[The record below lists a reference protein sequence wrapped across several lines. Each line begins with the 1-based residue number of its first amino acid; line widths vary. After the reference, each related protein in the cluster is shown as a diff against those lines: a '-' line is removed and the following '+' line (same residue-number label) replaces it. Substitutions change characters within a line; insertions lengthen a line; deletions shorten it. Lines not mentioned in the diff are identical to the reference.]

1 MGNSAML
8 KEFKEFALKGNVLD
22 LAVGVIIAGA
32 FGAIIKSLVEDILMP
47 AIGMIFGAPDFSAI
61 QVGALGIGKFL
72 NAAVS
77 FVFVAVALFIL
88 VKAVNKILPKPIVV
102 EEKPVEAVEKKPAKP
117 AARKA
122 AKK

>member
-1 MGNSAML
+1 ML

-22 LAVGVIIAGA
+22 LAVGVIIAVA

-47 AIGMIFGAPDFSAI
+47 AIGMIFSEPDFSAI
-61 QVGALGIGKFL
+61 HVGALGIGKFM

-77 FVFVAVALFIL
+77 FIFVAVALFIL

-102 EEKPVEAVEKKPAKP
+102 VEEKPVEVVEKKPAKP

>member
-1 MGNSAML
+1 ML

-61 QVGALGIGKFL
+61 QLGALGIGKFL

-77 FVFVAVALFIL
+77 FLFVAVALFIL

-102 EEKPVEAVEKKPAKP
+102 VEEKPAEDAKP
-117 AARKA
+117 AAAKTPARKA
-122 AKK
+122 AKKK